1 MTFRFK
7 FTPEFDNALVA
18 FSEPFKYNNDRKE
31 FKSAFE
37 VWSEENKDNIN
48 KETERL
54 KELKYEGD
62 ILNKI
67 FVSARY
73 YYRKRNMNKGP
84 AKKRRSYKAVGS
96 SLIQSIDSH
105 LALQLRNEGVKYK
118 PSVGFDLFIIEN
130 SAIVEEECNRNGITD
145 PADKEKRI
153 KKAFKN
159 RCYLHFNLKSR
170 WKKDIKC

>member
-7 FTPEFDNALVA
+7 FTPDFDDKLVA
-18 FSEPFKYNNDRKE
+18 FSEPFKNNSDRKE

-37 VWSEENKDNIN
+37 VWAEENKDNITR
-48 KETERL
+48 ETERL

-73 YYRKRNMNKGP
+73 YYRKRVSNKGP

-105 LALQLRNEGVKYK
+105 LALQLRNEGAKKYK
-118 PSVGFDLFIIEN
+118 PSVGFSFFILEN
-130 SAIVEEECNRNGITD
+130 SEMVEEECNRNGITD
-145 PADKEKRI
+145 PVDKEKRI

-159 RCYLHFNLKSR
+159 RCYLQLNQKSR
-170 WKKDIKC
+170 LKKI